1 MAWASKTYTFSP
13 STTIASAQVNQNF
26 DDLVN
31 GLDTAMPS
39 GGIIMWSG
47 SVASI
52 PSGWYLCNGANSTP
66 DLRGRF
72 VYGAGGGYSPG
83 DTGGAETHTLTESE
97 MPSHTHIQ
105 NAHSHTIYGNLIDSG
120 GTGSNSEL
128 TTSSGSGNKTSASAT
143 PTNQNTGGGGA
154 HNNLPPYYALAFIM
168 KS

>member
-1 MAWASKTYTFSP
+1 MAWAAKTYTFSP

-26 DDLVN
+26 DDLVD

-52 PSGWYLCNGANSTP
+52 PSGWYLCNGSNSTP

-72 VYGAGGGYSPG
+72 VIGAGGGYNPG
-83 DTGGAETHTLTESE
+83 DTGGEATHTLTEAE

-105 NAHSHTIYGNLIDSG
+105 NSHTHSYSAG
-120 GTGSNSEL
+120 GAADTFDGGPYNYNVINFSARTTGS
-128 TTSSGSGNKTSASAT
+128 TTA
-143 PTNQNTGGGGA
+143 TNQNTGGGGA

>member
-1 MAWASKTYTFSP
+1 MAWAAKTYTFSP

-26 DDLVN
+26 DDLVS

-52 PSGWYLCNGANSTP
+52 PSGWYLCNGSNSTP

-83 DTGGAETHTLTESE
+83 DTGGAETHTLTVAE
-97 MPSHTHIQ
+97 MPAHDHASSFASASHKHGPVSGSSGWT
-105 NAHSHTIYGNLIDSG
+105 GG
-120 GTGSNSEL
+120 GTPMTGPDS
-128 TTSSGSGNKTSASAT
+128 SASVAS
-143 PTNQNTGGGGA
+143 QGGGGA

>member
-97 MPSHTHIQ
+97 IP
-105 NAHSHTIYGNLIDSG
+105 AHNHPIRLEANRATN
-120 GTGSNSEL
+120 
-128 TTSSGSGNKTSASAT
+128 TSSSTGRYSWNDVTVGGMVDDTNYCGNA
-143 PTNQNTGGGGA
+143 GGGGS